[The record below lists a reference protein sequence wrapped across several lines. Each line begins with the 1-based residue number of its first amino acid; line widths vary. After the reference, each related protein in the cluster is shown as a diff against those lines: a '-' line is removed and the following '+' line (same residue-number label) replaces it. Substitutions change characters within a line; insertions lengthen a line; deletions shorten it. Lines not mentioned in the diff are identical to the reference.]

1 MVSRHYTQDRQRR
14 EQAIQKIGYGEK
26 YAEFIVDRHH
36 PHGLERHV
44 ISTTGI
50 IEVYAVR
57 TNDLITKL
65 IARPAQIE
73 RYFKKGEAPKA
84 IVEIAR
90 RHQIEG
96 LNEL

>member
-1 MVSRHYTQDRQRR
+1 MVSNHYTYQRQAR
-14 EQAIQKIGYGEK
+14 EQAIQKIGYGK
-26 YAEFIVDRHH
+26 PYATFIVDRHH

-65 IARPAQIE
+65 IARPAQIR
-73 RYFKKGEAPKA
+73 RYFKDGEAPED
-84 IVEIAR
+84 IIELAR